1 MRRFSKLVYV
11 SLKNSFFILVKVF
24 VTRQDSPPGEGHRCV
39 WLARLLLVESL
50 PPCQGVILADTPSVV
65 AAMERNQ
72 RKFQLMLSL
81 WPLPS
86 IDTQFYVFVVKDSPS
101 ADQAPGLWVSVR
113 CVLCQRTFIPALV
126 GFRLLASRA
135 PIPTMGWHEELFLAE
150 ELT

>member
-101 ADQAPGLWVSVR
+101 ADQAPGL
-113 CVLCQRTFIPALV
+113 
-126 GFRLLASRA
+126 
-135 PIPTMGWHEELFLAE
+135 
-150 ELT
+150 